1 MVFPLGPVCRPQT
14 DDGQRLRAK
23 RRKDHADDSA
33 VQRARGPPPRM
44 PMAAHP
50 SGPDDRL
57 GKIEA
62 VLQLLKIE
70 PVLRQVGAPL
80 RFVPDDPHRAICSY
94 TDASSRAPYAAAPF
108 SSETSPSTTPLSMSR
123 GSRSAGAP
131 MPAPPG
137 VITTSRSPVGISWK
151 PLPFSFRPDL
161 RPT

>member
-70 PVLRQVGAPL
+70 PVLRQVGEPL

-94 TDASSRAPYAAAPF
+94 IGALSRAPYNAAP
-108 SSETSPSTTPLSMSR
+108 SPS
-123 GSRSAGAP
+123 
-131 MPAPPG
+131 
-137 VITTSRSPVGISWK
+137 
-151 PLPFSFRPDL
+151 
-161 RPT
+161 RPTLPPDRSR